1 MICNGIIYGL
11 ESSIKTKLVT
21 IGAISREKAATS
33 QEAQLSIQEQ
43 NWLGYIA
50 GGMFAKVKKTGKG
63 RFYAASGT

>member
-33 QEAQLSIQEQ
+33 QEAQFSIQEQ

-50 GGMFAKVKKTGKG
+50 GGMFAKVKKIGKD
-63 RFYAASGT
+63 RFYATIGT

>member
-11 ESSIKTKLVT
+11 EASITTKLVT

-33 QEAQLSIQEQ
+33 LEAQLSSQEQ

-50 GGMFAKVKKTGKG
+50 GGMFAKVKKTGKN
-63 RFYAASGT
+63 RFYASIGT